1 MSSPTLALAAL
12 RGWLPAL
19 RATFEREREDA
30 RARGVSPAALRA
42 AEAKLADAERHAQ
55 EVPSV

>member
-1 MSSPTLALAAL
+1 MSSPTLALTAL

-30 RARGVSPAALRA
+30 RARGVSPAALQA
-42 AEAKLADAERHAQ
+42 AEAKLAEAECHVKG
-55 EVPSV
+55 VPGV